1 MREVVSCICTVF
13 IANLCNDRIFFFH
26 SSFSFFTPKQTQVE
40 TTLELL
46 RPQKELP
53 RRQKNGSVATAATTS
68 RKRDRSHS
76 NYDNDDGGG
85 EEKINNNDL
94 VGCSHPTPMTQRER
108 IVKVLQHITMSTNFF
123 LVMEDNDVDDVSNNA
138 TNSSS
143 SGSGS
148 GSSHGNVLAGL
159 SRTLWRALARFVIEE
174 VDRSQNDDDDDDNEE
189 EEEEY
194 SDNEDCQI
202 AATDVLFRLT
212 KHQVHNILFHNRRV
226 MDENYRGNYVVNN
239 NNDRRRL
246 SEEEFSILVI
256 TILRLLGH
264 PDEYWTSESQDWVA
278 NLLRDPLHGVKLR
291 MVLRA
296 TVLCTSYVPDA
307 LPRVEQIRIVSSLQ
321 EILLSTMMKKKK
333 TTTAAVAA
341 STTATSNTYSPSS
354 VTGSFDVRV
363 EEEDLLEDP
372 WQSFWQIHH

>member
-13 IANLCNDRIFFFH
+13 IANLCNGRIIFFH

-46 RPQKELP
+46 RPQKE
-53 RRQKNGSVATAATTS
+53 RQKNGSVATAATTS

-123 LVMEDNDVDDVSNNA
+123 LVMEDNDDDVSNNA

-143 SGSGS
+143 SSS
-148 GSSHGNVLAGL
+148 SSSNSSHGNVLAGL
-159 SRTLWRALARFVIEE
+159 SRTLWRALARFVVEE

-226 MDENYRGNYVVNN
+226 MDENYRGNYVVNNNN

-307 LPRVEQIRIVSSLQ
+307 LPRVEQIHIVSSLQ
-321 EILLSTMMKKKK
+321 EILLSTMMKKK
-333 TTTAAVAA
+333 TTTAAIAA

>member
-1 MREVVSCICTVF
+1 M
-13 IANLCNDRIFFFH
+13 
-26 SSFSFFTPKQTQVE
+26 SFYTLEQTQVE

-123 LVMEDNDVDDVSNNA
+123 LVMEDNDDDVSNNA

-143 SGSGS
+143 SSS
-148 GSSHGNVLAGL
+148 SSSSHGNVLAGL

-174 VDRSQNDDDDDDNEE
+174 VDRSQNDDDDDDDNEE

-226 MDENYRGNYVVNN
+226 MDENYRGNYVVNNNN

-321 EILLSTMMKKKK
+321 EILLSTMMKKK